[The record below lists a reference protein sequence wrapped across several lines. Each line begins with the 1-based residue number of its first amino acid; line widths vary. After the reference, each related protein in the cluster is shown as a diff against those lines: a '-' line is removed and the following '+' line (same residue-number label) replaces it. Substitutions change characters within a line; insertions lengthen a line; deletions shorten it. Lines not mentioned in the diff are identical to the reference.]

1 MNFYKLGEMNAD
13 TMLKVVN
20 FFADNCAGTA
30 NDIGA
35 SGSFMKSLCD
45 RCVAKVIG
53 KNECFVKIGDNLY
66 KKDFVNI
73 YALNISACELWK
85 IFISRAE
92 QTANE
97 KKSIAEEHIAKAKAR
112 LTEAEKLLSLIK

>member
-1 MNFYKLGEMNAD
+1 MNFYKLGELNAD

-20 FFADNCAGTA
+20 FFADNCAGMA
-30 NDIGA
+30 RDVGA
-35 SGSFMKSLCD
+35 SGSFMKALCD
-45 RCVAKVIG
+45 RGIAKVIG
-53 KNECFVKIGDNLY
+53 REECFVQIGDNLY
-66 KKDFVNI
+66 KKEFVNI
-73 YALNISACELWK
+73 YALNISACELWR

-112 LTEAEKLLSLIK
+112 LEEAEALLSLVK

>member
-1 MNFYKLGEMNAD
+1 MNTYRLGEMNAE
-13 TMLKVVN
+13 TMQKVVGYFSTN
-20 FFADNCAGTA
+20 IAGTA

-53 KNECFVKIGDNLY
+53 REECFVQIGDNLY

-73 YALNISACELWK
+73 YALNISACELWS

-112 LTEAEKLLSLIK
+112 LTEAETLLSLIK

>member
-1 MNFYKLGEMNAD
+1 MNFYKLGELNAD

-20 FFADNCAGTA
+20 FFADNCAGMA
-30 NDIGA
+30 RDIGA
-35 SGSFMKSLCD
+35 SGSFMKALCE
-45 RCVAKVIG
+45 RGIAKAVG
-53 KNECFVKIGDNLY
+53 KEECLVQIGDNLY
-66 KKDFVNI
+66 KKEFVNI

-92 QTANE
+92 QIADE

-112 LTEAEKLLSLIK
+112 LTEAERLLSIIK

>member
-20 FFADNCAGTA
+20 FFADNCAGVA
-30 NDIGA
+30 RDIGA
-35 SGSFMKSLCD
+35 SGSFMMALFD
-45 RCVAKVIG
+45 RGIAKIIG
-53 KNECFVKIGDNLY
+53 KEECFVQIGDNLY

-92 QTANE
+92 ETANE

>member
-1 MNFYKLGEMNAD
+1 MNFYKLGELNAD

-20 FFADNCAGTA
+20 FFADNCAGMA
-30 NDIGA
+30 KDIGA
-35 SGSFMKSLCD
+35 SGSFMKSLCE
-45 RCVAKVIG
+45 RGIAKAVG
-53 KNECFVKIGDNLY
+53 KEECFVQIGDNLY
-66 KKDFVNI
+66 KKDFVNV

-97 KKSIAEEHIAKAKAR
+97 KKCLAEEHIAKAKAR
-112 LTEAEKLLSLIK
+112 LTEAETLLSIIK